1 MKHLKS
7 TILILILWAFAL
19 VAKAQIT
26 GVVLDEAT
34 GDSIPFASV
43 AYKTRNIATSC
54 NSSGHFS
61 IDRKSVV

>member
-43 AYKTRNIATSC
+43 AYKTRNIAT
-54 NSSGHFS
+54 
-61 IDRKSVV
+61 

>member
-34 GDSIPFASV
+34 GAASRLP
-43 AYKTRNIATSC
+43 AWLTRRETLPPHATPPDISP
-54 NSSGHFS
+54 SK
-61 IDRKSVV
+61 DTTD